1 MAASA
6 KVQAPQILMPKAK
19 AVWLYENTMLDFQQI
34 ADFCGLHVLDVKAI
48 ADGQGAKIIGQ
59 SPIMDGDLTAEEIK
73 RCEADPKTR
82 LMPVQKIDRPAPVA
96 RAKGPRYTPVS
107 KRADKPGAILYL
119 VKNNP
124 ELTDAQI
131 VRLVGTTKNTIKTI
145 REKTHADYSNLVP
158 VNPAEAGLC
167 TMDELLKTIEKARKA
182 RPQQA
187 VEDTAPQAE
196 KFGTQLEDNSFNF
209 SAFMG
214 NAGYNSDNT
223 VEIERE
229 DVNARD
235 FDDEDDDRRY

>member
-1 MAASA
+1 MAAAA
-6 KVQAPQILMPKAK
+6 KVQAQQILMPKAK
-19 AVWLYENTMLDFQQI
+19 AVWLYENTMLDFEQI
-34 ADFCGLHVLDVKAI
+34 AAFCNLHVLDVKAI

-73 RCEADPKTR
+73 RCEADPKAR
-82 LMPVQKIDRPAPVA
+82 LMSVQKIDRPAPVS

-107 KRADKPGAILYL
+107 KRAEKPGAILYL

-167 TMDELLKTIEKARKA
+167 TMDELLKAIEKARKA
-182 RPQQA
+182 RPQAAIQEE
-187 VEDTAPQAE
+187 VAPQVE
-196 KFGTQLEDNSFNF
+196 KYGTQLEDNSFNF

-223 VEIERE
+223 VEIER
-229 DVNARD
+229 DNLRD
-235 FDDEDDDRRY
+235 TDEDDDRY